1 MKSQLKGIIAGLVA
15 GITIA
20 TGITAIATETQSVQ
34 ELSTL
39 YNVQTEGIR
48 IVIDGKEFTCTDANG
63 AVVKPMIY
71 NGTTY
76 IPARAVSTAFGKA
89 VYWDGEE
96 STVYL
101 GKMDGKLQN
110 PTARLEDIENISE
123 DKGGFDVKKNVFD
136 NYGGF
141 YNTAINNKDYFT
153 NDTGAIFQGLLN
165 GKYSTFKATLFVPK
179 GSTWTTSPCVTI
191 IGDGE
196 VIYKSV
202 EMNKTSKA
210 VDIEVDISGI
220 NDFKII
226 FSHYNGIYMANDG
239 FYQ

>member
-1 MKSQLKGIIAGLVA
+1 MRKQLKGLVIGL
-15 GITIA
+15 I
-20 TGITAIATETQSVQ
+20 TGIIITLGIAATATEAVP
-34 ELSTL
+34 ELATL

-48 IVIDGKEFTCTDANG
+48 IVIDGKEFTCTDATG

-110 PTARLEDIENISE
+110 PTAKFNDLTNIAG
-123 DKGGFDVKKNVFD
+123 DKSRFKTKKNVFD
-136 NYGGF
+136 IRDGF
-141 YNTAINNKDYFT
+141 YSQVYYNSYKT
-153 NDTGAIFQGLLN
+153 NDCCEYLL
-165 GKYSTFKATLFVPK
+165 GEKYSKFKATLFVEK
-179 GSTWTTSPCVTI
+179 GSNWSGSANIKI
-191 IGDGE
+191 IGDE
-196 VIYKSV
+196 QMLYLSPDMI
-202 EMNKTSKA
+202 KTSEPIN
-210 VDIEVDISGI
+210 IEVDITGVD
-220 NDFKII
+220 NFKLL
-226 FSHYNGIYMANDG
+226 FEGGYEKIYIANAG